1 VGGIKPVKPVGADL
15 VEKVEAYVDG
25 LGRRNGG
32 QRDGILR
39 KLREMPSC
47 YRKAYVRAI
56 AGQSRPQ
63 AVKLNCLECVG
74 WKKADVVT
82 CETMACVF
90 WPYRPYV
97 KKGEAKRRI
106 LNAGC

>member
-1 VGGIKPVKPVGADL
+1 MGRIKPLSAQLRDAVREYL
-15 VEKVEAYVDG
+15 S
-25 LGRRNGG
+25 RSGG
-32 QRDGILR
+32 SNEGQQDSITRTL
-39 KLREMPSC
+39 ETMPSR
-47 YRKAYVRAI
+47 YRKSYLKAI
-56 AGQSRPQ
+56 MGKSRPH
-63 AVKLNCLECVG
+63 AVKVHCLECVG

-106 LNAGC
+106 LNAEC